1 MDLVPRRQQT
11 LASYMIDA
19 RLTGDFSKMF
29 NCRVYLT
36 SIQKLIRSIRDFFF
50 PVCYSVLVTVILIYA
65 PSDQEICDRCK
76 VLKLCNLSWETRERS
91 MYCIDPKN
99 PVVRKLG
106 SITAGIILY
115 RDYLYLVPHKVTG
128 HHH

>member
-1 MDLVPRRQQT
+1 
-11 LASYMIDA
+11 MIDA

-36 SIQKLIRSIRDFFF
+36 SIQKLISIRDFFF

-91 MYCIDPKN
+91 MYCIDQLIQK
-99 PVVRKLG
+99 
-106 SITAGIILY
+106 ILWLESLEVSQQE
-115 RDYLYLVPHKVTG
+115 LYYIETIYTWCHIK
-128 HHH
+128 